1 MMKQEKVFSKK
12 FQKIIESNGLNRRE
26 FLKYCA
32 ATAALFGL
40 SEIDFTAGV
49 VHAMETKSGKPPVM
63 WLEGLACAGC
73 TISLTQ
79 SMNPPIAS
87 IILDKISIRQHDTIM
102 AAAGH
107 LVEEVYDETV
117 KAGGFLLI
125 VEGAIPSADDRYCMV
140 GGRPFRK
147 LVEDAARNANA
158 VLAVGACSAFGG
170 IPLATPSKGI
180 PVTEA
185 LKNAKIDKPVIN
197 ISTCPVHPDHLV
209 GTILYV
215 LITGKIPE
223 LDSKGR
229 PAMYF
234 GDKRLIHDNCRRRG
248 HFDAGEFLNDW
259 NDPNQKDWCLL
270 QKGCKGP
277 MAYTDCSIR
286 RWNDGINFCLDCGGL
301 CQACGEPE
309 FYAKVSPLYT
319 AEGEASRKI
328 IALRDTGTFRTEK
341 S

>member
-1 MMKQEKVFSKK
+1 MKQDRLVNEKLLKVVS
-12 FQKIIESNGLNRRE
+12 SNGLNRRE

-40 SEIDFTAGV
+40 TEFDFTAKV
-49 VHAMETKSGKPPVM
+49 VHALETKSKKPPVL
-63 WLEGLACAGC
+63 WLGGLACDGC

-79 SMNPPIAS
+79 SLNPPVSA
-87 IILDKISIRQHDTIM
+87 IILDKISLRQHDTIM
-102 AAAGH
+102 AASGH

-117 KAGGFLLI
+117 KAGGFILI
-125 VEGAIPSADDRYCMV
+125 VEGAIPSSDDRYCMI

-147 LVEDAARNANA
+147 LVEDAARQSNA
-158 VLAVGACSAFGG
+158 VLAVGACSAYGG
-170 IPLATPSKGI
+170 IPRATQSKGI
-180 PVTEA
+180 GVSEA
-185 LKNAKIDKPVIN
+185 LQNAKIEKPVIN

-248 HFDAGEFLNDW
+248 HFDAGEFLTDW
-259 NDPNQKDWCLL
+259 NDPKQKDWCLL

-309 FYAKVSPLYT
+309 FYDKVTPLYT
-319 AEGEASRKI
+319 AGGEASKRI
-328 IALRDTGTFRTEK
+328 IAMREAGMFRSDK

>member
-1 MMKQEKVFSKK
+1 MKQEKVFRKK
-12 FQKIIESNGLNRRE
+12 LLKILESNGLNRRD

-40 SEIDFTAGV
+40 SEMEFTSKV
-49 VHAMETKSGKPPVM
+49 VHALETKSGKPPVM

-79 SMNPPIAS
+79 SLHPPIS
-87 IILDKISIRQHDTIM
+87 SVILDKISLRQHDTIM

-117 KAGGFLLI
+117 KAGGYILI
-125 VEGAIPSADDRYCMV
+125 VEGAIPSADDRFCMV

-147 LVEDAARNANA
+147 LVEDAAKNANA

-170 IPLATPSKGI
+170 IPRATPSKGMA
-180 PVTEA
+180 VSEA
-185 LKNAKIDKPVIN
+185 LKNAQIDKPVIN
-197 ISTCPVHPDHLV
+197 ISTCPVHTDHLV

-215 LITGKIPE
+215 LVTGKIPE

-248 HFDAGEFLNDW
+248 HFDAGEFLTDW
-259 NDPNQKDWCLL
+259 NDPKQKDWCLL

-301 CQACGEPE
+301 CQACGEPL
-309 FYAKVSPLYT
+309 FYERVSPLYA
-319 AEGEASRKI
+319 AEGEALRKI
-328 IALRDTGTFRTEK
+328 IALREDGRFITEK

>member
-1 MMKQEKVFSKK
+1 MFRKKLLKVL
-12 FQKIIESNGLNRRE
+12 ESNGLNRRD

-40 SEIDFTAGV
+40 SEMEFTSKV
-49 VHAMETKSGKPPVM
+49 VHALETKSGKPPVM

-79 SMNPPIAS
+79 SLHPPIS
-87 IILDKISIRQHDTIM
+87 SVILDKISLRQHDTIM

-117 KAGGFLLI
+117 KAGGYILI
-125 VEGAIPSADDRYCMV
+125 VEGAIPSADDRFCMV

-147 LVEDAARNANA
+147 LVEDAAKNANA

-170 IPLATPSKGI
+170 IPRATPSKGMA
-180 PVTEA
+180 VSEA
-185 LKNAKIDKPVIN
+185 LKNAQIDKPVIN
-197 ISTCPVHPDHLV
+197 ISTCPVHTDHLV

-215 LITGKIPE
+215 LVTGKIPE

-248 HFDAGEFLNDW
+248 HFDAGEFLTDW
-259 NDPNQKDWCLL
+259 NDPKQKDWCLL

-301 CQACGEPE
+301 CQACGEPL
-309 FYAKVSPLYT
+309 FYERVSPLYA
-319 AEGEASRKI
+319 AEGEALRKI
-328 IALRDTGTFRTEK
+328 IALREDGRFITEK

>member
-1 MMKQEKVFSKK
+1 MFRKKLLKVL
-12 FQKIIESNGLNRRE
+12 ESNGLNRRD

-40 SEIDFTAGV
+40 SEMEFTSKV
-49 VHAMETKSGKPPVM
+49 VHALETKSGKPPVM

-79 SMNPPIAS
+79 SLHPPIS
-87 IILDKISIRQHDTIM
+87 SVILDKISLRQHDTIM

-117 KAGGFLLI
+117 KGGGYILI
-125 VEGAIPSADDRYCMV
+125 VEGAIPSADDRFCMV

-147 LVEDAARNANA
+147 LVEDAAKNANA

-170 IPLATPSKGI
+170 IPRATPSKGMA
-180 PVTEA
+180 VSEA
-185 LKNAKIDKPVIN
+185 LKNAQIDKPVIN
-197 ISTCPVHPDHLV
+197 ISTCPVHTDHLV

-215 LITGKIPE
+215 LVTGKIPE

-248 HFDAGEFLNDW
+248 HFDAGEFLTDW
-259 NDPNQKDWCLL
+259 NDPKQKDWCLL

-301 CQACGEPE
+301 CQACGEPL
-309 FYAKVSPLYT
+309 FYERVSPLYA
-319 AEGEASRKI
+319 AEGEALRKI
-328 IALRDTGTFRTEK
+328 IALREDGRFITEK

>member
-1 MMKQEKVFSKK
+1 MKQGKVFNKRLLK
-12 FQKIIESNGLNRRE
+12 VIESNGLNRRK

-40 SEIDFTAGV
+40 SESDFLSGV
-49 VHAMETKSGKPPVM
+49 VSAMETKPGKPPVM

-79 SMNPPIAS
+79 SLHPPIS
-87 IILDKISIRQHDTIM
+87 SVILDKISLRQHDTIM
-102 AAAGH
+102 AASGH

-117 KAGGFLLI
+117 KQGGFLLI
-125 VEGAIPSADDRYCMV
+125 VEGAIPSADDRFCMV

-147 LVEDAARNANA
+147 LVEDAARQANA

-170 IPLATPSKGI
+170 IPRATPSKGI

-197 ISTCPVHPDHLV
+197 ISTCPVHCDHLV

-215 LITGKIPE
+215 LVTGKIPE

-248 HFDAGEFLNDW
+248 HFDAGEFLSDW

-277 MAYTDCSIR
+277 MSYIDCSIR

-309 FYAKVSPLYT
+309 FYESVTPLYA
-319 AEGEASRKI
+319 AEGDASRRI
-328 IALRDTGTFRTEK
+328 IAMREAGIFQSEK
-341 S
+341 N

>member
-1 MMKQEKVFSKK
+1 MMRQENVFNKRLLKVV
-12 FQKIIESNGLNRRE
+12 ESSGLNRRE

-32 ATAALFGL
+32 AAAALFGL
-40 SEIDFTAGV
+40 SETELISGIV
-49 VHAMETKSGKPPVM
+49 NAMETKPGKPPVM

-79 SMNPPIAS
+79 SLNPPIS
-87 IILDKISIRQHDTIM
+87 SVILDKISLRQHDTIM

-117 KAGGFLLI
+117 KEGGFLLI
-125 VEGAIPSADDRYCMV
+125 VEGAIPSADDRFCMV

-147 LVEDAARNANA
+147 LVEDAAKKANA

-170 IPLATPSKGI
+170 IPRATPSKGI
-180 PVTEA
+180 AVTEA

-248 HFDAGEFLNDW
+248 HFDAGEFLTDW
-259 NDPNQKDWCLL
+259 NDPKQKDWCLL

-277 MAYTDCSIR
+277 MSYTDCSIR

-301 CQACGEPE
+301 CQACGDPE
-309 FYAKVSPLYT
+309 FYEKVAPLYT
-319 AEGEASRKI
+319 AESEASRKI
-328 IALRDTGTFRTEK
+328 IAMREAGMFKSEK
-341 S
+341 C

>member
-1 MMKQEKVFSKK
+1 MKGEKILNDGFM
-12 FQKIIESNGLNRRE
+12 KIVEANGINRRE

-40 SEIDFTAGV
+40 SEFEFSSKLAY
-49 VHAMETKSGKPPVM
+49 ALESGSKKPSVM

-79 SMNPPIAS
+79 SLHPPVSS
-87 IILDKISIRQHDTIM
+87 IILDKISLRQHDTIM

-107 LVEEVYDETV
+107 MVEEVHDQTV
-117 KAGGFLLI
+117 KEGGYILI
-125 VEGAIPSADDRYCMV
+125 VEGAIPSADDRFCEI

-147 LVEDAARNANA
+147 IVEEAARKSKA
-158 VLAVGACSAFGG
+158 VLAVGACGAFGG
-170 IPLATPSKGI
+170 IPRATPSKGI
-180 PVTEA
+180 SVTES
-185 LKNAKIDKPVIN
+185 LKKAKIDKPVIN
-197 ISTCPVHPDHLV
+197 ISTCPVHTDHLV

-215 LITGKIPE
+215 LVTGNIPE
-223 LDSKGR
+223 LDSNGR

-234 GDKRLIHDNCRRRG
+234 GDSRLIHDNCRRRA

-259 NDPNQKDWCLL
+259 NDPKQKDWCLL

-277 MAYTDCSIR
+277 MSHSDCSIR
-286 RWNDGINFCLDCGGL
+286 RWNDGINFCIDCGGV
-301 CQACGEPE
+301 CQACGEPS
-309 FYAKVSPLYT
+309 FYEHVTPLYT
-319 AEGEASRKI
+319 VESESSKKI
-328 IALRDTGTFRTEK
+328 MAMKQAGMFTKEE

>member
-1 MMKQEKVFSKK
+1 MKQEKVFRKK
-12 FQKIIESNGLNRRE
+12 LLKVLESNGLNRRD

-40 SEIDFTAGV
+40 SEMEFTSKV
-49 VHAMETKSGKPPVM
+49 VHALETKSGKPPVM

-79 SMNPPIAS
+79 SLHPPIS
-87 IILDKISIRQHDTIM
+87 SVILDKISLRQHDTIM

-117 KAGGFLLI
+117 KGGGYILI
-125 VEGAIPSADDRYCMV
+125 VEGAIPSADDRFCMV

-147 LVEDAARNANA
+147 LVEDAAKNANA

-170 IPLATPSKGI
+170 IPRATPSKGMA
-180 PVTEA
+180 VSEA
-185 LKNAKIDKPVIN
+185 LKNAQIDKPVIN
-197 ISTCPVHPDHLV
+197 ISTCPVHTDHLV

-215 LITGKIPE
+215 LVTGKIPE

-248 HFDAGEFLNDW
+248 HFDAGEFLTDW
-259 NDPNQKDWCLL
+259 NDPKQKDWCLL

-301 CQACGEPE
+301 CQACGEPL
-309 FYAKVSPLYT
+309 FYERVSPLYA
-319 AEGEASRKI
+319 AEGEALRKI
-328 IALRDTGTFRTEK
+328 IALREDGRFITEK

>member
-1 MMKQEKVFSKK
+1 MKQEKVFRKK
-12 FQKIIESNGLNRRE
+12 LLKVLESNGLNRRD

-40 SEIDFTAGV
+40 SEMEFTSKV
-49 VHAMETKSGKPPVM
+49 VHALETKSGKPPVM

-79 SMNPPIAS
+79 SLHPPIS
-87 IILDKISIRQHDTIM
+87 SVILDKISLRQHDTIM

-117 KAGGFLLI
+117 KAGGYILI
-125 VEGAIPSADDRYCMV
+125 VEGAIPSADDRFCMV

-147 LVEDAARNANA
+147 LVEDAAKNANA

-170 IPLATPSKGI
+170 IPRATPSKGMA
-180 PVTEA
+180 VSEA
-185 LKNAKIDKPVIN
+185 LKNAQIDKPVIN
-197 ISTCPVHPDHLV
+197 ISTCPVHTDHLV

-215 LITGKIPE
+215 LVTGKIPE

-248 HFDAGEFLNDW
+248 HFDAGEFLTDW
-259 NDPNQKDWCLL
+259 NDPKQKDWCLL

-301 CQACGEPE
+301 CQACGEPL
-309 FYAKVSPLYT
+309 FYERVSPLYA
-319 AEGEASRKI
+319 AEGEALRKI
-328 IALRDTGTFRTEK
+328 IALREDGRFITEK